1 MDKERQQHGRCPE
14 EGSDPSTKT
23 AKGLMR
29 GNRSPVTGVEVLSY
43 TFLRRAAI
51 TQHELLARLSDF
63 HTGIRRQGPGCVTT
77 NRL

>member
-29 GNRSPVTGVEVLSY
+29 GNRSPVTGVGVLSY
-43 TFLRRAAI
+43 RGG
-51 TQHELLARLSDF
+51 Q
-63 HTGIRRQGPGCVTT
+63 
-77 NRL
+77 